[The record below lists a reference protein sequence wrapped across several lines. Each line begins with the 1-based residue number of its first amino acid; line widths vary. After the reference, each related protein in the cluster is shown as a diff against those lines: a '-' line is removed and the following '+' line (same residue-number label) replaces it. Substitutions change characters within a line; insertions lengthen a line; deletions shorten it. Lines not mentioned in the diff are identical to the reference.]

1 MEWISVKDRLPDDYD
16 ADYIVLVTNLQRDE
30 DGNIPAC
37 FRIGFKPYEL
47 QLARWSEKDLDL
59 VKFYQ
64 ERGDRSWDWAA
75 EEHWSDCAADA
86 SKITHWFK
94 IPKHPEV

>member
-37 FRIGFKPYEL
+37 FRIG
-47 QLARWSEKDLDL
+47 L
-59 VKFYQ
+59 VCM
-64 ERGDRSWDWAA
+64 AA
-75 EEHWSDCAADA
+75 WCIVPFFGFIYLIRHW
-86 SKITHWFK
+86 
-94 IPKHPEV
+94 